1 MGRKVRFK
9 GIRVNGK
16 SGGCFDDLF
25 IFSDRIVYSKKKKT
39 LSFERVL
46 EILDL
51 NYLPAGKSISLFF
64 ALESIRYWASLES
77 LDC

>member
-1 MGRKVRFK
+1 MGKVAVVLMICLYFLI
-9 GIRVNGK
+9 G
-16 SGGCFDDLF
+16 L
-25 IFSDRIVYSKKKKT
+25 YTQKKKT